1 MYSKIILWSAEHA
14 YQHMTVLA
22 NLLYNYASLMDILKN
37 SVSCE
42 TNFYAELVE
51 TSSATKLM
59 LKSMLT
65 KKTAILQN

>member
-1 MYSKIILWSAEHA
+1 
-14 YQHMTVLA
+14 MTVLA